1 MSKIENKEEV
11 LEVFLEKHMEDIAS
25 SVVKIDSFSKQ
36 IKENKMSKTVLVDIS
51 NELSKVASIFQKH
64 SALNSITPVIVALE
78 KFLEIVNLT
87 FSPQTPPKSL
97 GYLANI
103 LDDFN
108 QNLTDMFVDSV
119 YSDVHIF
126 EDSFISNIT
135 YMTNSLLGKEEVQEE
150 AELELF

>member
-1 MSKIENKEEV
+1 MNNIDKKDEK
-11 LEVFLEKHMEDIAS
+11 LEVFLDNHREKIAS
-25 SVVKIDSFSKQ
+25 SVAQIEALSRQ
-36 IKENKMSKTVLVDIS
+36 IKDNNMSKMVLLDIS
-51 NELSKVASIFQKH
+51 SELSKVAAIFQQH
-64 SALNSITPVIVALE
+64 SAFSGVAPVIVALE

-108 QNLTDMFVDSV
+108 QNLVDMFVDSL
-119 YSDVHIF
+119 YSDVYIF

-135 YMTNSLLGKEEVQEE
+135 YMTNSLLGKEQVKDES
-150 AELELF
+150 ELELF